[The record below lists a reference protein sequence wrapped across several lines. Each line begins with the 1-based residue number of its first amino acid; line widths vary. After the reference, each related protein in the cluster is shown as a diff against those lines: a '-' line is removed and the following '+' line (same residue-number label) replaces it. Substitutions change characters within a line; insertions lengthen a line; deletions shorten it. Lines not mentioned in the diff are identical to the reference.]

1 VNVLSLLDMREVTVE
16 LPTAAG
22 RVKPVNDVSLR
33 IAAPNAAW
41 RYLNFGQPAPITPLG
56 ASSYE
61 GTLTTCH
68 SEGGVCPRNLLFTR
82 LLPKPIPRFVRSDN
96 YRDPLDRPE
105 TPMTPLLELEK
116 LRKTYVRGG
125 GLFSDQTKAE
135 RFAAVDDV
143 TFEVAPGETFAIV
156 GESDCGKT
164 TLARILLRLIEP
176 DEGKVLFEGH
186 DMLALSGEALR
197 AQRRQMQMIFQDP
210 FASLNPRMRVGEIVA
225 EPLAIHEP
233 KLTRS
238 ERRERTREIL
248 RRVGHEDSALPLDP
262 HEFSGG
268 QRQRIGIAR
277 ALILCPKLI
286 VADEPVS
293 ALDVSVGAQVLLLL
307 QQLQQEFHLTY
318 VFISHSLP
326 VARELLAAVPEIPR
340 AAKV

>member
-1 VNVLSLLDMREVTVE
+1 
-16 LPTAAG
+16 
-22 RVKPVNDVSLR
+22 
-33 IAAPNAAW
+33 
-41 RYLNFGQPAPITPLG
+41 
-56 ASSYE
+56 
-61 GTLTTCH
+61 
-68 SEGGVCPRNLLFTR
+68 
-82 LLPKPIPRFVRSDN
+82 VR
-96 YRDPLDRPE
+96 
-105 TPMTPLLELEK
+105 K
-116 LRKTYVRGG
+116 LRKTYIRGG
-125 GLFSDQTKAE
+125 GLFSDQTKVE

-143 TFEVAPGETFAIV
+143 SFEVAPGETFAIV
-156 GESDCGKT
+156 GESGCGKT

-186 DMLALSGEALR
+186 DMLTLSGEALR

-238 ERRERTREIL
+238 ERRERTRKIL
-248 RRVGHEDSALPLDP
+248 RRVGLDDSALPRYP

-277 ALILCPKLI
+277 ALILRPKLI

-307 QQLQQEFHLTY
+307 QELQQEFHLTY

-326 VARELLAAVPEIPR
+326 VVAQLATRIAVMRGGQFVESGPAERILRDPGSPYTRELLAAVPEIPR